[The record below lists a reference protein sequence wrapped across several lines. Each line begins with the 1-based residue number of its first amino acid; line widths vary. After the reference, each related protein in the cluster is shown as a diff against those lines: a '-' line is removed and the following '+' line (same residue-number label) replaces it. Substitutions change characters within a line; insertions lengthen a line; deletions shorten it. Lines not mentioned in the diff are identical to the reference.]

1 MSILFRENELN
12 QLRKRNALNALCF
25 FFLCQVAI
33 YYNDYYRCAWGE
45 KKTKQ
50 IKPKKY
56 KTFHI
61 LPIHIILSMIKII
74 CSHDNK
80 IFHVNN
86 S

>member
-1 MSILFRENELN
+1 MR
-12 QLRKRNALNALCF
+12 
-25 FFLCQVAI
+25 
-33 YYNDYYRCAWGE
+33 G
-45 KKTKQ
+45 KKNKQ

-61 LPIHIILSMIKII
+61 LPIHIILSIIKII